1 MRRFCLADHVLLESP
16 DGFLDECPLPQEIL
30 QHFVRILVG
39 VLVVVRA
46 RSPHNVFGHRRHNT
60 TGLSSFWYQVRRVP
74 RMPLLAANVARLLLR
89 LELQVLFD
97 GGHKVFNFGR
107 FSQDGRIS
115 WRQDTL
121 NDEDVSIP
129 GHCTRICDFGRYKP
143 GPTQAKRAR
152 FHQTDTNHVK
162 SLFWKDACVPLPC
175 CRAHASKCSSRQTRP
190 P

>member
-1 MRRFCLADHVLLESP
+1 
-16 DGFLDECPLPQEIL
+16 
-30 QHFVRILVG
+30 
-39 VLVVVRA
+39 
-46 RSPHNVFGHRRHNT
+46 
-60 TGLSSFWYQVRRVP
+60 
-74 RMPLLAANVARLLLR
+74 MPLLAANVARLLLR

-143 GPTQAKRAR
+143 GPTQAKE
-152 FHQTDTNHVK
+152 
-162 SLFWKDACVPLPC
+162 
-175 CRAHASKCSSRQTRP
+175 HASTGPIQTTSNLCFGKVPACPSPAVERTRQNVVLSRHGLTDPGKALYIILERKYKEQPTIMRQSAANIMYDVCIQTCK
-190 P
+190 